1 MSRCLV
7 TGGAGFIGS
16 HIVESLLA
24 DGHSVVVLDDLSS
37 GRKENVVKG
46 AELQILDIRSLEAR
60 AFVECVKPDILVH
73 TAAQISVR
81 ESMRDPMFDVQ
92 VNVAGLVNLLQ
103 ACQSHLKPYVVFL
116 STGGAMYGEQDVFP
130 APETHPVRPASIYGL
145 SKRVGEMYLDFWR
158 SEFGLAYAALRL
170 SNVYGPRQNPHG
182 EAGVVAIFCERML
195 AGKNPVIYGTGQQT
209 RDFVYVGD
217 VVHAVKSAI
226 KERVQG
232 VFNIGTGRET
242 SVATLC
248 EMTERALGVNLKP
261 ERAPAKIGEQMRS
274 VIDASLAFNTF
285 GWKALTTLETGIQHT
300 AAWFKKHSASTSSM

>member
-1 MSRCLV
+1 MSRFLV

-16 HIVESLLA
+16 HIVEGLIA
-24 DGHSVVVLDDLSS
+24 EGHSVVVIDDLSS
-37 GRKENVVKG
+37 GRKENVIKG

-60 AFVECVKPDILVH
+60 AFVESVKPDVLIH

-81 ESMRDPMFDVQ
+81 ESMRDPLFDVE
-92 VNVAGLVNLLQ
+92 VNVAGLINLLQ

-130 APETHPVRPASIYGL
+130 APETHVVRPTSIYGL
-145 SKRVGEMYLDFWR
+145 SKRVGELYLDFWR
-158 SEFGLAYAALRL
+158 REFGLAYAALRL

-195 AGKNPVIYGTGQQT
+195 AQKTPVIYGTGEQT

-217 VVHAVKSAI
+217 VVQAVKAAVSD
-226 KERVQG
+226 RVQG
-232 VFNIGTGRET
+232 VFNIGTARET
-242 SVATLC
+242 SVSTLC

-261 ERAPAKIGEQMRS
+261 ERAPAKSGEQMRS
-274 VIDASLAFNTF
+274 VIDASLAFTTF
-285 GWKALTTLETGIQHT
+285 GWKALTTLEAGLQKT
-300 AAWFKKHSASTSSM
+300 AAWFKQHGTHAHS